1 MLTFNRILDKES
13 KRYKDENGFLYI
25 KDNPIAMGG
34 VFEYLLSELE
44 PDTRP
49 EDDRIVKVY
58 RPFDKLAEVKETF
71 ANKPIKFTHK
81 WVGEEAE
88 QADGAIGSVI
98 RVDEPNMMLRADL
111 IIYNPE
117 LIEAIEKDNIIELSP
132 GYTDK
137 EIKQSGRFNGEDY
150 EYIQEIIC
158 VNHLAVV
165 DKGRSGYE
173 LRIQDENKLIKEFKQ
188 MKLSYKERLLNKIK
202 RILDEDTTSK
212 DDGQKQDNDGTQED
226 SAKDIV
232 KQIIELAIK
241 PTEEFAG
248 GEEERENAIIELA
261 KQISISTDED
271 STQDEE
277 CEKKDEDAENKQD
290 SDEAEKKDEEATE
303 DNEAENIKP
312 EELAEVV
319 SEATEA
325 IVEKKLSEFVETQ
338 EKENK
343 QITDAYIK
351 VSNAL
356 GTSFNYNGMKAKDIY
371 KFGYEALAGETLN
384 KQMDSKTAFDLALQ
398 FRNKTKNNRISD
410 SVKSN
415 TNEILELLKK
425 NY

>member
-1 MLTFNRILDKES
+1 MLTFNRILDKKS

-49 EDDRIVKVY
+49 ENDRIVKVY
-58 RPFDKLAEVKETF
+58 RPFDKLAEVKNTF
-71 ANKPIKFTHK
+71 ANKPIKYSHK

-88 QADGAIGSVI
+88 QADGAIGSEI

-150 EYIQEIIC
+150 EYVQEIVC

-188 MKLSYKERLLNKIK
+188 MKKSYKDRLLSRIK
-202 RILDEDTTSK
+202 RILDEDAVKK
-212 DDGQKQDNDGTQED
+212 DEEQKQDSDTTQED
-226 SAKDIV
+226 NAKDIV

-261 KQISISTDED
+261 KQISISTDEET
-271 STQDEE
+271 TQDEE
-277 CEKKDEDAENKQD
+277 CEKQDEDTENKQD
-290 SDEAEKKDEEATE
+290 NDKTEKQDEETTE
-303 DNEAENIKP
+303 DNEVETIKP

-325 IVEKKLSEFVETQ
+325 IVEKKINEFVETQ

-343 QITDAYIK
+343 QITDSYIK

-356 GTSFNYNGMKAKDIY
+356 GTTFNYNGMKSKDIY
-371 KFGYEALAGETLN
+371 KFGYEALTGETLN
-384 KQMDSKTAFDLALQ
+384 RQMDSKTAFDLALQ
-398 FRNKTKNNRISD
+398 FRNKTKNNRVSD

-415 TNEILELLKK
+415 TNEILELLNK

>member
-58 RPFDKLAEVKETF
+58 RPFDKLAEVKDTF

-88 QADGAIGSVI
+88 QADGAIGSEI
-98 RVDEPNMMLRADL
+98 RIDKSNMMLKADL

-132 GYTDK
+132 GYTDR

-150 EYIQEIIC
+150 EYVQEIVC

-188 MKLSYKERLLNKIK
+188 MKESYKKRLLNKIK
-202 RILDEDTTSK
+202 RMLDEDTTTK
-212 DDGQKQDNDGTQED
+212 DEEQKQDNNPTQED
-226 SAKDIV
+226 NAKDIV

-248 GEEERENAIIELA
+248 GEDERENAIIELA

-271 STQDEE
+271 TTKDEE
-277 CEKKDEDAENKQD
+277 TENKQD
-290 SDEAEKKDEEATE
+290 SDDAEKKDEETTE
-303 DNEAENIKP
+303 DDEVENIKP

-325 IVEKKLSEFVETQ
+325 IVEKKINEFVETQ

-343 QITDAYIK
+343 QITDSYIK

-356 GTSFNYNGMKAKDIY
+356 GTTFNYNGMKAKDIY
-371 KFGYEALAGETLN
+371 RFGYEALTGETLN

-410 SVKSN
+410 SVKTN
-415 TNEILELLKK
+415 TNEILELLKN

>member
-49 EDDRIVKVY
+49 ENDRIVKVY
-58 RPFDKLAEVKETF
+58 RPFDKLAEVKDTF
-71 ANKPIKFTHK
+71 ANKPIKYNHK

-88 QADGAIGSVI
+88 QADGAIGSEI

-150 EYIQEIIC
+150 EYVQEIVC

-173 LRIQDENKLIKEFKQ
+173 LRIQDENKLIKEFKK
-188 MKLSYKERLLNKIK
+188 MKKSYKDRLLSRIK
-202 RILDEDTTSK
+202 RILDEDAVKK
-212 DDGQKQDNDGTQED
+212 DEEQKQDNDTTQED
-226 SAKDIV
+226 NAKDIV

-241 PTEEFAG
+241 PTDEFAG

-261 KQISISTDED
+261 KQISISTDEET
-271 STQDEE
+271 TQDEE
-277 CEKKDEDAENKQD
+277 CEKQDEDTENKQD
-290 SDEAEKKDEEATE
+290 NDKTEKQDEETTE
-303 DNEAENIKP
+303 DNEVETIKP

-325 IVEKKLSEFVETQ
+325 IVEKKINEFVETQ

-343 QITDAYIK
+343 QITDSYIK

-356 GTSFNYNGMKAKDIY
+356 GTTFNYNGMKAKDIY
-371 KFGYEALAGETLN
+371 KFGYEALTGETLN
-384 KQMDSKTAFDLALQ
+384 RQMDSKTAFDLALQ
-398 FRNKTKNNRISD
+398 FRNKTKNNRIGD
-410 SVKSN
+410 SVKTN
-415 TNEILELLKK
+415 TNEILELLNK

>member
-1 MLTFNRILDKES
+1 MLTFNRILDKKS

-49 EDDRIVKVY
+49 ENDRIVKVY
-58 RPFDKLAEVKETF
+58 RPFDKLAEVKDTF
-71 ANKPIKFTHK
+71 ANKPIKYNHK

-88 QADGAIGSVI
+88 QADGAIGSEI

-150 EYIQEIIC
+150 EYVQEIVC

-173 LRIQDENKLIKEFKQ
+173 LRIQDENKLIKEFKK
-188 MKLSYKERLLNKIK
+188 MKKSYKDRLLSRIK
-202 RILDEDTTSK
+202 RILDEDAVKK
-212 DDGQKQDNDGTQED
+212 DEEQKQDNDTTQED
-226 SAKDIV
+226 NAKDIV

-241 PTEEFAG
+241 PTDEFAG

-261 KQISISTDED
+261 KQISISTDEET
-271 STQDEE
+271 TQDEE
-277 CEKKDEDAENKQD
+277 CEKQDEDTENKQD
-290 SDEAEKKDEEATE
+290 NDKTEKQDEETTE
-303 DNEAENIKP
+303 DNEVETIKP

-325 IVEKKLSEFVETQ
+325 IVEKKINEFVETQ

-343 QITDAYIK
+343 QITDSYIK

-356 GTSFNYNGMKAKDIY
+356 GTTFNYNGMKAKDIY
-371 KFGYEALAGETLN
+371 KFGYEALTGETLN
-384 KQMDSKTAFDLALQ
+384 RHMDSKTAFDLALQ
-398 FRNKTKNNRISD
+398 FRNKTKNNRIGD
-410 SVKSN
+410 SVKTN
-415 TNEILELLKK
+415 TNEILELLNK